1 MMYWNN
7 HDDLGIPPWLSH
19 PQPSHQEANSEAQ
32 AQGHHSKGKD
42 GLQALQW
49 RIGMSQVTSR
59 YGYEAPKISKLVYKS
74 NNYGLWYL

>member
-1 MMYWNN
+1 MT
-7 HDDLGIPPWLSH
+7 LGSPRDFPIHNQVTKKPTARLRPR
-19 PQPSHQEANSEAQ
+19 AITAK
-32 AQGHHSKGKD
+32 AKTAF
-42 GLQALQW
+42 QALQW